1 VQAAACLMATH
12 MDEVDADTVNMSA
25 EVREHVHRALL
36 LPPGELHAPV
46 RHERLQ
52 LGEVRT
58 IVSAGVLD
66 LIGPACAGSTLL
78 WVVEQRLLD
87 VNDEWLN
94 SHRVS
99 LRNRL

>member
-1 VQAAACLMATH
+1 

-36 LPPGELHAPV
+36 LPPVEVHSQV

-52 LGEVRT
+52 VGEVRA

-66 LIGPACAGSTLL
+66 LIGPARAGSTLL
-78 WVVEQRLLD
+78 RVVEQRLLD
-87 VNDEWLN
+87 VNNEWPDF
-94 SHRVS
+94 HRVS